1 MTHGLQFFNF
11 VFVFY
16 PYGGGGCMGT
26 VAVWIKA
33 TTESDKVEFYPIQKV
48 YYYSRLQMLSRYTG
62 IQERGD
68 EDRNKQGI

>member
-1 MTHGLQFFNF
+1 MTHGLQLFNF

-33 TTESDKVEFYPIQKV
+33 TTESDKVEFYRIQKV
-48 YYYSRLQMLSRYTG
+48 YYYSRLQMYTTVSI
-62 IQERGD
+62 IQTHAIVES
-68 EDRNKQGI
+68 KLQS